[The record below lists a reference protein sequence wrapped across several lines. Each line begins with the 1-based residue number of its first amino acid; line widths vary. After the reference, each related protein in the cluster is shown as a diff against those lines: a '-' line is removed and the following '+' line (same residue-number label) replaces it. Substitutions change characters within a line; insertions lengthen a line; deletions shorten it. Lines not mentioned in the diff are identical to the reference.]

1 MTKLFIHTF
10 HLYTL
15 LKWLYFYDM
24 KSLQHNLPLYPDRMG
39 LSDVE
44 NIKDPQRSP
53 ELKAM
58 AWAKV
63 DKQLLIFILEL
74 YSKCTRS

>member
-1 MTKLFIHTF
+1 MAIFLR
-10 HLYTL
+10 YEN
-15 LKWLYFYDM
+15 
-24 KSLQHNLPLYPDRMG
+24 LQHNLPLYPDRMG

-44 NIKDPQRSP
+44 NIKDPPRSL

-63 DKQLLIFILEL
+63 DKQLLVFLLEL